1 MVGPGSSR
9 DGIWGVVFGAVMGL
23 RLRSPPSWVSGV
35 DQPPRAAITTPGHPA
50 GYLRFPGPDQTVI
63 VGPYQVDRTSRAG
76 QGTRAQARHEGP
88 SALRRVLQKD
98 SVWGYGDQV
107 GSRVPDGR
115 AE

>member
-1 MVGPGSSR
+1 VSRSEYFQVSVINGSLGRGQS
-9 DGIWGVVFGAVMGL
+9 
-23 RLRSPPSWVSGV
+23 
-35 DQPPRAAITTPGHPA
+35 
-50 GYLRFPGPDQTVI
+50 PGPSRATTLSSSVQ
-63 VGPYQVDRTSRAG
+63 GQGRAG

-115 AE
+115 AG